1 MTKINKKAY
10 YQGLIDRNP
19 GSKINGFTTLD
30 DLRELAKSNCI
41 FCVNTHDMHDEMTK
55 ILLFVS
61 EFFEIKI
68 SRITEKNRLREVV
81 SARQIFYAMCD
92 KYIVTSYNHKSKF
105 YDVLFSITGQ
115 KRYNV
120 NHSLQQV
127 ANVPELRK
135 DFARACLK
143 FENVK
148 FNLL

>member
-1 MTKINKKAY
+1 MTTINKKAY

-30 DLRELAKSNCI
+30 DLRQLAKSNSI
-41 FCVNTHDMHDEMTK
+41 FCVNTHDMHDEMSK

-81 SARQIFYAMCD
+81 SARQIFY
-92 KYIVTSYNHKSKF
+92 TSYNYNSKF
-105 YDVLFSITGQ
+105 YEVLFSITGQ

-135 DFARACLK
+135 DFARICLK
-143 FENVK
+143 FEDVK
-148 FNLL
+148 FNLI